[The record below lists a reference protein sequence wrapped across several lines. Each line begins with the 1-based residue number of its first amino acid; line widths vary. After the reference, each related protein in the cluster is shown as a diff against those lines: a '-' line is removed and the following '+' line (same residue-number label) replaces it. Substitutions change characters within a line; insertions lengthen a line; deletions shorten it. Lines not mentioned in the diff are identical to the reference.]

1 MNQKKIKKIVQSF
14 ATIVAKEIGDH
25 LAEIIW
31 YGSTA
36 RGEGTKDSDID
47 ILLLTKE
54 ENHDFRKQAVD
65 VSAYLS
71 LQYDCLIAVSL
82 MSLSRFK
89 KMLENGRL
97 YAKNVDQQGI
107 RLWKKPV

>member
-1 MNQKKIKKIVQSF
+1 MNQKQIKKIVQNF
-14 ATIVAKEIGDH
+14 ASDVTEEIGDH
-25 LAEIIW
+25 MAEIIW

-54 ENHDFRKQAVD
+54 DNHDLRKRAVD
-65 VSAYLS
+65 ISAQLS

-82 MSLSRFK
+82 IPANRFQQ
-89 KMLENGRL
+89 MLQNGRL
-97 YAKNVDQQGI
+97 YAKNIDQQGI
-107 RLWKKPV
+107 RVWKKIA

>member
-14 ATIVAKEIGDH
+14 ASDVTEEIGDH
-25 LAEIIW
+25 LEEIIW

-47 ILLLTKE
+47 ILLLTKK
-54 ENHDFRKQAVD
+54 ENHDLRKQAVD

-82 MSLSRFK
+82 MSLNRFK

>member
-1 MNQKKIKKIVQSF
+1 MIRNHIEKIVQNF
-14 ATIVAKEIGDH
+14 ASEVTKEIGDH

-54 ENHDFRKQAVD
+54 ENHDLRKQAVD

-82 MSLSRFK
+82 MSVNRFK
-89 KMLENGRL
+89 KMITNGRL
-97 YAKNVDQQGI
+97 YAKNIEQQGI

>member
-1 MNQKKIKKIVQSF
+1 MNQKQIKRIVRHF
-14 ATIVAKEIGDH
+14 ASEITKEIGEH
-25 LAEIIW
+25 LDEIIW

-54 ENHDFRKQAVD
+54 ENHDLRKQAVF

-71 LQYDCLIAVSL
+71 LQYNCLIAVSL
-82 MSLSRFK
+82 MSVNRFK
-89 KMLENGRL
+89 KMITNGRL
-97 YAKNVDQQGI
+97 YAKNIEQQGI